1 MGTTVYSYAYA
12 RSVGK
17 LYQAF
22 SLIRTTMPGEKLSF
36 SRRASADT
44 PLPLRI
50 LKRERRIAQL
60 TNLPWSQRIERK
72 INILKFQMKIL
83 KNQHSGRQAKEA
95 WHAVWIA
102 SAMSNNL
109 AQRQSQNP
117 VTEHNKDSSQ
127 LLLARETT
135 ELDTR
140 SQASL
145 HVGSTPSPAKSPRTS
160 INVRNRFSLLATPV
174 TPEVTLQDLLL

>member
-1 MGTTVYSYAYA
+1 MG
-12 RSVGK
+12 
-17 LYQAF
+17 

-50 LKRERRIAQL
+50 PKRERRIAQL
-60 TNLPWSQRIERK
+60 TNLPWSQRIKRK

-95 WHAVWIA
+95 WHALHVRIA

-117 VTEHNKDSSQ
+117 VTGHNKDSSQ
-127 LLLARETT
+127 LPLARETT
-135 ELDTR
+135 ELDTC

-145 HVGSTPSPAKSPRTS
+145 RVGSTPSPAKSPRTS

-174 TPEVTLQDLLL
+174 TPEVTLQDLLLRLSQVPARRSEL

>member
-1 MGTTVYSYAYA
+1 MG
-12 RSVGK
+12 
-17 LYQAF
+17 
-22 SLIRTTMPGEKLSF
+22 
-36 SRRASADT
+36 
-44 PLPLRI
+44 
-50 LKRERRIAQL
+50 KRERRIAQL
-60 TNLPWSQRIERK
+60 INLPWSQRIERK
-72 INILKFQMKIL
+72 INILKSEIKDL
-83 KNQHSGRQAKEA
+83 TGRQAKEA
-95 WHAVWIA
+95 WHALWIA

-145 HVGSTPSPAKSPRTS
+145 RVGSTPSPAK
-160 INVRNRFSLLATPV
+160 
-174 TPEVTLQDLLL
+174 